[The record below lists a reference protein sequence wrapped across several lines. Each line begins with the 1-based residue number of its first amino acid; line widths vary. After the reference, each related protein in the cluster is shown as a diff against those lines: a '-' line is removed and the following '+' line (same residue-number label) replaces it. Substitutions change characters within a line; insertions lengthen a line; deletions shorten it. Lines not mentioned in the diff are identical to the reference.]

1 MTEQEKEL
9 QNGVELLL
17 SLYLSL
23 DLLEKYNAKKVLKN
37 KINLTIQELERSILK
52 HYNEL
57 FLNDE
62 EFVQNSLKY
71 KINAIK
77 MLSKYNEADAV
88 LACDFIKK
96 FDNNIEVAR
105 KKGVIFFD
113 KMYWE
118 VRHIG
123 RRCRGWINCLDL

>member
-1 MTEQEKEL
+1 MKEQEQEL
-9 QNGVELLL
+9 QNGTELLL

-23 DLLEKYNAKKVLKN
+23 DLLEKYNAKHLLKQQ
-37 KINLTIQELERSILK
+37 INITIKLLEKSILK
-52 HYNEL
+52 HYSEL

-77 MLSKYNEADAV
+77 MIAKYNEADAV
-88 LACDFIKK
+88 LACDFIKR
-96 FDNNIEVAR
+96 FDTNIDVAR

-113 KMYWE
+113 KMY
-118 VRHIG
+118 
-123 RRCRGWINCLDL
+123 